1 MQRTLAYGIFPGFFS
16 PNASRGH
23 YFSRPELYNRDRP
36 LFKKYIPLCRMISE
50 AGWRPL
56 NGLLSSDNPNIA
68 VEQFGDR
75 FVTVFN
81 GSDSPQTVRLKA
93 AAGKVRAHEHVAG
106 QEWRFSAGG
115 LSVVIPQ
122 ETVRL
127 LEFR

>member
-1 MQRTLAYGIFPGFFS
+1 
-16 PNASRGH
+16 
-23 YFSRPELYNRDRP
+23 
-36 LFKKYIPLCRMISE
+36 MISE

-81 GSDSPQTVRLKA
+81 GSGSSQTVRLKA
-93 AAGKVRAHEHVAG
+93 AAGKPRAHEHVTG
-106 QEWRFSAGG
+106 QKWRFTDRD
-115 LSVVIPQ
+115 LSVVLPP

-127 LEFR
+127 LEFQ